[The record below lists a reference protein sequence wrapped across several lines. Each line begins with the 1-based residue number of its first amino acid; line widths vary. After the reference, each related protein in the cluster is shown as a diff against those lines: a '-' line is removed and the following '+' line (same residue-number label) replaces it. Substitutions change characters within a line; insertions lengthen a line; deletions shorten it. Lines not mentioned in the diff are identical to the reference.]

1 MTDYENFSIITDQ
14 LAVGEAPP
22 MRKLEALAKDGFNA
36 VVDLRAE
43 ACDNERFL
51 DGLGMSFLHVDIE
64 DTDVP
69 TMDQLNLVFSFVDPL
84 LDSGKRIF
92 VHCQNGYGR
101 SPLVVAAILI
111 HRGLGTSEALE
122 ILYDRHRVTTFTL
135 RQEIFI
141 RGLEETLMK

>member
-1 MTDYENFSIITDQ
+1 MTEYENFSIITDQ
-14 LAVGEAPP
+14 LAVGEAPTK
-22 MRKLEALAKDGFNA
+22 RKLEELARDGFNA
-36 VVDLRAE
+36 VIDVRIE
-43 ACDNERFL
+43 ACDDEKFLNEL
-51 DGLGMSFLHVDIE
+51 KMAYLHIDVE

-69 TMDQLNLVFSFVDPL
+69 TLDQLDQIFSFADPL

-101 SPLVVAAILI
+101 SPLIVAAILV
-111 HRGLGTSEALE
+111 HRGMDTSDVLE

-141 RGLEETLMK
+141 RGLQEKLK